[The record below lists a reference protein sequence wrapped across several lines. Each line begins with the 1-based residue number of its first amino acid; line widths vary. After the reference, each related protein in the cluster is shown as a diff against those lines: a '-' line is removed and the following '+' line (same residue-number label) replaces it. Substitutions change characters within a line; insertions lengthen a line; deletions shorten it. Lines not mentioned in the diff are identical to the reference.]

1 MKSSGLSSSPF
12 FFFFLISKALNAYR
26 LIKASTRPQLF
37 IFFFFF
43 FWPSHLSGCE
53 VEDEL
58 REERLRKLWQERF
71 VWALHASEVLNGD
84 VSTHHF
90 CWWRRETARAGDAI
104 LIPKGYKR
112 QKTLIAGNCRQKSIT
127 VIEKRWKFQQLS
139 RKKKKSPFFIC
150 LLHVGHEMSKCLLDW
165 YISMDF
171 RGHFLTFTRR
181 LRVERWQEM
190 WRQEGGKW
198 WHGFF
203 SRF

>member
-139 RKKKKSPFFIC
+139 RKKEKKPVFHMSAPRWTRNVKVFI
-150 LLHVGHEMSKCLLDW
+150 
-165 YISMDF
+165 
-171 RGHFLTFTRR
+171 R
-181 LRVERWQEM
+181 LIYF
-190 WRQEGGKW
+190 
-198 WHGFF
+198 HGFSGAF
-203 SRF
+203 FNLYSTAESRKMTGNVATGRWKMMTWLFF

>member
-198 WHGFF
+198 WRGF
-203 SRF
+203 